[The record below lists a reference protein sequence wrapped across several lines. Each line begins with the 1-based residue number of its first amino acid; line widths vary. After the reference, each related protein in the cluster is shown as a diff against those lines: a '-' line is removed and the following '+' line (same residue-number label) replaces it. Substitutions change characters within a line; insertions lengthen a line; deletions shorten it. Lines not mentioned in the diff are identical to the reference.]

1 MTFFTKVRTAL
12 PLGVVFAAAMGF
24 SVNAAAQ
31 TCTVDNWQGGS
42 PGLSNSDAGTPI
54 DGNRR
59 YGGPCGLRVE
69 LGGSAAYVADDSPGG
84 ETTYIVRAYV
94 YLDDITTGD
103 PVVLFAADDDTG
115 DSSYT
120 AADAQI
126 EVGYDADASSGGT
139 LVLSVRDQGGSWV
152 PLPAVDNVGTGWHS
166 FELVWEQ
173 ASSANIAFSV
183 DGAAD
188 VTGNVNTTGITIEN
202 AFLGVLNPV
211 TGGSV
216 DFDDFDSR
224 RVDRPGRLC
233 RGDTNGSDSVT
244 QTDMLQ
250 IFGEVAS
257 GGTALS
263 GGQPDYNESGS
274 VTQTDFLQVLNNHV
288 AVGSPGC
295 P

>member
-1 MTFFTKVRTAL
+1 MTFFTKARTAL

-42 PGLSNSDAGTPI
+42 PGLSNSDAGTQ
-54 DGNRR
+54 GSSNRR
-59 YGGPCGLRVE
+59 YGGPCGLRVP
-69 LGGSAAYVADDSPGG
+69 LGGSAAYVADDTPGG

-126 EVGYDADASSGGT
+126 EVSYDADASSGGT
-139 LVLSVRDQGGSWV
+139 LVLSVRDQSGTLQ

-188 VTGNVNTTGITIEN
+188 VTGTVDTTGITIEN
-202 AFLGVLNPV
+202 AFLGVLNSV

-224 RVDRPGRLC
+224 RVDRPGRLLVADANDS
-233 RGDTNGSDSVT
+233 GDLTIADLFEVNNELGGSA
-244 QTDMLQ
+244 
-250 IFGEVAS
+250 FA
-257 GGTALS
+257 A
-263 GGQPDYNESGS
+263 GQPDCDENGS
-274 VTQTDFLQVLNNHV
+274 ITISDLFCTNGLL
-288 AVGSPGC
+288 
-295 P
+295 

>member
-1 MTFFTKVRTAL
+1 MTFFTKARTAL

-42 PGLSNSDAGTPI
+42 PGLSNSDAGTQ
-54 DGNRR
+54 GSSNRR
-59 YGGPCGLRVE
+59 YGGPCGLRVP
-69 LGGSAAYVADDSPGG
+69 LGGSAAYVADDTPGG

-139 LVLSVRDQGGSWV
+139 LVLSVRDQSGTLQ

-188 VTGNVNTTGITIEN
+188 VTGTVDTTGITIEN
-202 AFLGVLNPV
+202 AFLGVLNSV

-224 RVDRPGRLC
+224 RVDRPGRLLVADANDS
-233 RGDTNGSDSVT
+233 GDLTIADLFEVNNELGGSA
-244 QTDMLQ
+244 
-250 IFGEVAS
+250 FA
-257 GGTALS
+257 A
-263 GGQPDYNESGS
+263 GQPDCDENGS
-274 VTQTDFLQVLNNHV
+274 ITISDLFCTNGLL
-288 AVGSPGC
+288 
-295 P
+295 

>member
-42 PGLSNSDAGTPI
+42 PGLSNSDAGTQ
-54 DGNRR
+54 GSSNRR
-59 YGGPCGLRVE
+59 YGGPCGLRVP
-69 LGGSAAYVADDSPGG
+69 LGGSAAYVADDTPGG

-126 EVGYDADASSGGT
+126 EVSYDADASSGGT
-139 LVLSVRDQGGSWV
+139 LVLSVRNQSGTLQ

-188 VTGNVNTTGITIEN
+188 VTGTVDTTGITIEN
-202 AFLGVLNPV
+202 AFLGVLNSV

-224 RVDRPGRLC
+224 RVDRPGRLILADANDD
-233 RGDTNGSDSVT
+233 GVVD
-244 QTDMLQ
+244 
-250 IFGEVAS
+250 IFDVQAIGGEVV
-257 GGTALS
+257 GGGFAA
-263 GGQPDYNESGS
+263 GQPDCNEDGTVDIFDVQCTGAI
-274 VTQTDFLQVLNNHV
+274 VTGT
-288 AVGSPGC
+288 
-295 P
+295 